1 MVFHSFDQVKVYIQS
16 YLKNLEE
23 NLLSPEDGTQLYLL
37 FVNCFQVK
45 DVPAVIR
52 RFFFLSSTGVSFD
65 VTLYCWYWSMT
76 LFLTGLTVVLGSK
89 GTGE

>member
-1 MVFHSFDQVKVYIQS
+1 MVFHSFDQVKVYIQT

-52 RFFFLSSTGVSFD
+52 IFFFLSGTGVSFD
-65 VTLYCWYWSMT
+65 VTLYCW
-76 LFLTGLTVVLGSK
+76 F
-89 GTGE
+89 